1 MVPCSPAPRSLAS
14 LPASQPG
21 PAGPAGPASRAEL
34 WGRLLQVVLL
44 LLFLLLACGWDS
56 SCSAALYQAVPGSLR
71 GQAAFHPA
79 VALIIGKQKA
89 VQPRYLNVVEVSQ
102 PTLLAG
108 CLRTPKVWG
117 AGPIRRVGGGV
128 CVLGWAGVPKFLRAP
143 RHLGRV
149 LASSCD
155 TGMYFHALFPTY
167 RYIGRAHALQR
178 SHYLTLPRY
187 SHLTYSCPPRPFS
200 PATRI
205 GEGRSAR
212 ARVSRRPGGQALGS
226 DQPAPLALPQNQP
239 STQHP
244 PLSSV
249 LQQFHSCKWEHH
261 QCLRNCTIRSAQ
273 PSCATPSHS
282 CIAASSHARF
292 PLSFLTVTPAF
303 SAKLLHT

>member
-1 MVPCSPAPRSLAS
+1 MLAGS
-14 LPASQPG
+14 TQLSQPG
-21 PAGPAGPASRAEL
+21 PAGPATRAEL
-34 WGRLLQVVLL
+34 WGRLLQVVL

-79 VALIIGKQKA
+79 VALISRKQKA
-89 VQPRYLNVVEVSQ
+89 VHQRAISRYLDVVEVSQ
-102 PTLLAG
+102 PTLLAACG
-108 CLRTPKVWG
+108 PPKVWG

-128 CVLGWAGVPKFLRAP
+128 CVVGWAGVPKFLRAP

-205 GEGRSAR
+205 GERRSAR
-212 ARVSRRPGGQALGS
+212 ARVSRRPGGQEARRW
-226 DQPAPLALPQNQP
+226 DQISQP
-239 STQHP
+239 P
-244 PLSSV
+244 
-249 LQQFHSCKWEHH
+249 
-261 QCLRNCTIRSAQ
+261 
-273 PSCATPSHS
+273 
-282 CIAASSHARF
+282 
-292 PLSFLTVTPAF
+292 
-303 SAKLLHT
+303 